1 MDNAYNKTSAYDQM
15 YSINQNIIRYI
26 QSPHESRGYHNNP
39 YSSYLL
45 IRWGAPQVQ
54 FIFLQWPRSLKIQN
68 KSNKITDY

>member
-15 YSINQNIIRYI
+15 YSLNQNIIRYI
-26 QSPHESRGYHNNP
+26 QSTHESCGYHNNP

-45 IRWGAPQVQ
+45 IRWGAFQVQ